1 MVDVARADH
10 WFCIAFPSPLSP
22 SLSTTWTLHSPLH
35 APCSRFPTPSNTPPH
50 RSRAPSACLLHPPT
64 VAVAALQRT
73 IQLYKEKGKFRQAAD
88 REKEIAVILAQEGGD
103 LQGALEA
110 YEQAGDLYSSED
122 AQA

>member
-1 MVDVARADH
+1 M
-10 WFCIAFPSPLSP
+10 
-22 SLSTTWTLHSPLH
+22 
-35 APCSRFPTPSNTPPH
+35 
-50 RSRAPSACLLHPPT
+50 
-64 VAVAALQRT
+64 AVAALQRT

-122 AQA
+122 AQV